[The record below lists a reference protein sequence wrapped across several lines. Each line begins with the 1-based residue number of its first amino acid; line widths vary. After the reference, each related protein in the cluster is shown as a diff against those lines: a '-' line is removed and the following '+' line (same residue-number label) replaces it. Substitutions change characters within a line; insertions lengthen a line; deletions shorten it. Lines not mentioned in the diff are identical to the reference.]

1 MVFIFTM
8 DLPKINRSLKYRM
21 FSLWKDQLRR
31 FQEMELSTRA
41 QTGSFEEF
49 TQYIQNP
56 TVLSTTRQLLEGM
69 PSPRIL
75 LSAYLLTNYPDILF
89 SNPRHSTEDTIYECA
104 KTVVHHLESAPESW
118 QMTEFIEIYNVY
130 RAQFE
135 IWKARDREDLLQ
147 ILAKTHKQVRN
158 WKDLAD
164 DDRATEHTLDTLEGL
179 ANDLGGKEA
188 VHHVKTS
195 SEWGLVDPTTM
206 ALQLSE
212 QMHQAFW
219 DRFTEELSRDP
230 PEFVQYPK
238 LVGEIR
244 RRIEILLP
252 RLEKDRSVAWI
263 RKHLDEDRILGS
275 IQKGEYG
282 LQEVYEVSTFCLER
296 VKELGA
302 AADDARIDA
311 YLTRLH
317 REMAGGTPCIHEIVP
332 NVCKVCLESLDQ
344 IAFVRDAIVDAARKD
359 KDPESA

>member
-1 MVFIFTM
+1 M
-8 DLPKINRSLKYRM
+8 S
-21 FSLWKDQLRR
+21 SLWKEQLRR
-31 FQEMELSTRA
+31 FREMELFSRA
-41 QTGSFEEF
+41 KRGSFEEF

-56 TVLSTTRQLLEGM
+56 RILSTTHQLLEGI

-75 LSAYLLTNYPDILF
+75 LSAYLISNYPDVLL
-89 SNPRHSTEDTIYECA
+89 SKPRHPTEETLYECA
-104 KTVVHHLESAPESW
+104 KTVVDYLEAELESC
-118 QMTEFIEIYNVY
+118 QMTQFIETYKVY
-130 RAQFE
+130 SRQFK
-135 IWKARDREDLLQ
+135 IWKERDREDLLQ

-158 WKDLAD
+158 WKELAED
-164 DDRATEHTLDTLEGL
+164 DKATEHTLDTLEGL
-179 ANDLGGKEA
+179 ANDLGGQEA
-188 VHHVKTS
+188 VHHIQTS

-263 RKHLDEDRILGS
+263 RKHLDEEGILGC

-282 LQEVYEVSTFCLER
+282 LQEVYEVCTFCLER

-317 REMAGGTPCIHEIVP
+317 REMERDAPCIHEIIP
-332 NVCKVCLESLDQ
+332 NIFKVCLESLDQ
-344 IAFVRDAIVDAARKD
+344 IAFVRDAIVDSVRKD